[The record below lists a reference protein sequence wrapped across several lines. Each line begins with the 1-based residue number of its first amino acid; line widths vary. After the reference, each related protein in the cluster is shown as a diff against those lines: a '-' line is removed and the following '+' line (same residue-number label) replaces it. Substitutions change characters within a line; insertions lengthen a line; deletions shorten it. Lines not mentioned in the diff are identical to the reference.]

1 MEQPNEKH
9 IISEII
15 PLIKALILLLFFQ
28 FVIVFV
34 FKTFGFEQIDSEF
47 AYFFLKFKTISTWII
62 YIFIFI
68 NICLTGYRIIYSNKK
83 GKEWGAHESVAK
95 PVSVS
100 NALKNKQEK
109 SNSSINLDVQKLK
122 KTIFRPN
129 VDEILSMIQY
139 IEDLQKQIKNSSNIN
154 KRNKIALSSA
164 LQSPLSNI
172 DQSIF
177 VKFNIL
183 KENFTL
189 DYQAVD
195 WNSETNTNQE
205 ISNFYQ
211 KIYDKHQDLLQ
222 AEYSNIKTYLKDYFD
237 RQAIKSEERLDLIKK
252 IID

>member
-83 GKEWGAHESVAK
+83 GKECGAHESVAK

-100 NALKNKQEK
+100 NALKNNQEK

-122 KTIFRPN
+122 KMIFRPN

-139 IEDLQKQIKNSSNIN
+139 IEDLQEQIKNSSNIIN
-154 KRNKIALSSA
+154 KRKQIALPSS
-164 LQSPLSNI
+164 LSNI

-183 KENFTL
+183 KEKFTL

-195 WNSETNTNQE
+195 WGNNINQE

-222 AEYSNIKTYLKDYFD
+222 AEYSNIKTYLKAYFD

>member
-1 MEQPNEKH
+1 M
-9 IISEII
+9 
-15 PLIKALILLLFFQ
+15 LFFQ

-34 FKTFGFEQIDSEF
+34 FKTFGFEQIDSKF